1 MDAFSAVYFDGL
13 TAARREVTITLFTE
27 GISIAEAGG
36 PALAFWPFIGL
47 RALGRPRRNRTV
59 QLTSEMAPEA
69 RLVVEEAAFFDR
81 LEAEAPQ
88 LFRHPP

>member
-47 RALGRPRRNRTV
+47 RALGPPRPLSRRGH
-59 QLTSEMAPEA
+59 
-69 RLVVEEAAFFDR
+69 RLR
-81 LEAEAPQ
+81 W
-88 LFRHPP
+88 